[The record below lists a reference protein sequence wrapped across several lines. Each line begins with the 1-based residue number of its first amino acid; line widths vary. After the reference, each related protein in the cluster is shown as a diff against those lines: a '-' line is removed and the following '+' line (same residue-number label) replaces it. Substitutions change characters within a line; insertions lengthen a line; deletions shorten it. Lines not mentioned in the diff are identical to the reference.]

1 MNLREANLKDNDKE
15 NSQFCENQMDELG
28 VEVRSLAGLR
38 NEPALVPHNC
48 KEGAST
54 MDTFSEGGL
63 WGEDVFMCE
72 EM

>member
-1 MNLREANLKDNDKE
+1 
-15 NSQFCENQMDELG
+15 MDELG